1 MNSEICLKVIN
12 KLKNFKIQIKS
23 QVFDGQSFK
32 IKNHGDDISVIYN
45 LTKDDIKAL
54 GEDVSYTIKVYSKD
68 DNKLY
73 GEIQFG
79 LNESYNKKDGL
90 KNTLHID
97 LVKSYMKGIGK
108 DLLYLVTCKALEFG
122 LPIAFGAQPSIT
134 NKFEPGTS
142 EETIRK
148 QEEKLLQYYNHL
160 GFTRKGDEEYSEK
173 YGLLQEYLSDP
184 KIVLEHAVL
193 TGGKRTRR
201 NKKRSRRTRSQKLKI
216 RNNSG

>member
-1 MNSEICLKVIN
+1 
-12 KLKNFKIQIKS
+12 
-23 QVFDGQSFK
+23 
-32 IKNHGDDISVIYN
+32 
-45 LTKDDIKAL
+45 
-54 GEDVSYTIKVYSKD
+54 
-68 DNKLY
+68 
-73 GEIQFG
+73 
-79 LNESYNKKDGL
+79 
-90 KNTLHID
+90 
-97 LVKSYMKGIGK
+97 MKGIGK

>member
-12 KLKNFKIQIKS
+12 KLKNYKIQIKS

-73 GEIQFG
+73 GSIQFT
-79 LNESYNKKDGL
+79 LEEEDKKDVL
-90 KNTLHID
+90 YIE
-97 LVKSYMKGIGK
+97 LVKSHMKGFGR
-108 DLLYLVTCKALEFG
+108 DLLYLITCKANELG

-160 GFTRKGDEEYSEK
+160 GFTRKGDEEYGEK
-173 YGLLQEYLSDP
+173 YGLTQHYLSDP

>member
-12 KLKNFKIQIKS
+12 KLKNY
-23 QVFDGQSFK
+23 K
-32 IKNHGDDISVIYN
+32 IKIRSETYVGGKFKEINHGNDISVIYN
-45 LTKDDIKAL
+45 ISKDDFKAL
-54 GEDVSYTIKVYSKD
+54 GENVSYFIKVYSKD
-68 DNKLY
+68 DNKIYGSIIFSLQEEDEKDVLY
-73 GEIQFG
+73 I
-79 LNESYNKKDGL
+79 K
-90 KNTLHID
+90 

-108 DLLYLVTCKALEFG
+108 DLLYLITCKALELG

-142 EETIRK
+142 EEIIRK
-148 QEEKLLQYYNHL
+148 QEEKLLKYYNHL
-160 GFTRKGDEEYSEK
+160 GFMRKGDEHYNEEF
-173 YGLLQEYLSDP
+173 GLTQDYLSDP

-193 TGGKRTRR
+193 AGGKRTRR

>member
-1 MNSEICLKVIN
+1 MNSEICIKVIN
-12 KLKNFKIQIKS
+12 KLKNFKIEIKS
-23 QVFDGQSFK
+23 NVFDGQSFK
-32 IKNHGDDISVIYN
+32 SKNHGDDISLIYN

-54 GEDVSYTIKVYSKD
+54 GEDVNYEIKVYSE

-73 GEIQFG
+73 GFIQFS
-79 LNESYNKKDGL
+79 LQNIDKKD
-90 KNTLHID
+90 TLHID
-97 LVKSYMKGIGK
+97 LVQSFSKGIGK
-108 DLLYLVTCKALEFG
+108 DLLYLITCKALEFG
-122 LPIAFGAQPSIT
+122 IPISFGAQPSIK

-160 GFTRKGDEEYSEK
+160 GFMRKGDEEYNEK
-173 YGLLQEYLSDP
+173 FGLTQEYLSDP
-184 KIVLEHAVL
+184 KIVLEHAIL
-193 TGGKRTRR
+193 AGGKRTRR